1 METTNQTPQKEVKA
15 TLKKT
20 PTIPASQIVLSG
32 VANTA
37 AEEWKNN
44 PDFTLRY
51 TTCDLFTGMAGTFH
65 SGISNAQAL
74 NASIKPL
81 EKEMKDLNKQIASGL
96 PFVKNYLAEQHGKD
110 GALAYYPVFGIVK
123 EGDNYVLP
131 TMQEKRAN
139 SLVMMLKGINDE
151 GFKTFIYGL
160 EYWQPISERYS
171 VVLKQ
176 INDATR
182 DLSKEVGDKKEL
194 ARSIKRVLNSL
205 ILLIKA
211 NFPETYK
218 AEMRK
223 WGFLKEKY

>member
-1 METTNQTPQKEVKA
+1 METTNQTPKEDVKTVA
-15 TLKKT
+15 TKT
-20 PTIPASQIVLSG
+20 PTIPRSQIVLSG
-32 VANTA
+32 VASTA
-37 AEEWKNN
+37 SEEWKLNQ
-44 PDFTLRY
+44 DLTLRH
-51 TTCDLFTGMAGTFH
+51 TKCNDFADMASQFHTGINNGL
-65 SGISNAQAL
+65 AL
-74 NASIKPL
+74 SASIKPL
-81 EKEMKDLNKQIASGL
+81 EKEMKDLNKLITTGL
-96 PFVKNYLAEQHGKD
+96 PFVKNYLAEQHGKE
-110 GALAYYPVFGIVK
+110 GALAYYPKFGIVK
-123 EGDNYVLP
+123 EGDTYVLP
-131 TMQEKRAN
+131 TMQEKRDD
-139 SLVMMLKGINDE
+139 SLVVLLKGIHDE
-151 GFKTFIYGL
+151 GFEPKKYGK